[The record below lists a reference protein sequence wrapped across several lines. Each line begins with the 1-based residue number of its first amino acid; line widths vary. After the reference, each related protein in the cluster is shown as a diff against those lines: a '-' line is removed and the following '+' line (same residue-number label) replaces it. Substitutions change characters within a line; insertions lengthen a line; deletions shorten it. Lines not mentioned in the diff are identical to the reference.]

1 MATDMST
8 SRPIAAESTRLL
20 RAAKSAKAR
29 GYSQAVQDSLVMAG
43 YQAKENEPRGIQSQ
57 QDIFAQQDLVASQ
70 GFAKAQAA
78 KQAADENLKGRISFA
93 DELKQRAGGSQPE
106 GFDLRSFAEPRAAQL
121 GISQGALTSFFQKN
135 NLPMTNVAATNQ
147 AADERPKGT
156 TYFAAELDELKKLGS
171 QLGSVGFRPPASF
184 PQKPSSQGDFTNFS
198 QKNNLPMTNVAA
210 TTTPSGGTKS
220 LGNSG
225 VPGSS
230 AVPLKSQA
238 EIESEKKKKATPNY
252 GGTYGSSGYYQ

>member
-1 MATDMST
+1 MALST
-8 SRPIAAESTRLL
+8 LQQSRPIASDSARLL
-20 RAAKSAKAR
+20 RQAKSAKAR
-29 GYSQAVQDSLVMAG
+29 GFSNEVVNSLAMAG
-43 YQAKENEPRGIQSQ
+43 YQAKENEPRGSVEKE
-57 QDIFAQQDLVASQ
+57 DAQAQKDLVASQ
-70 GFAKAQAA
+70 GFAKVQAA

-135 NLPMTNVAATNQ
+135 NLPMTNVAAT
-147 AADERPKGT
+147 
-156 TYFAAELDELKKLGS
+156 
-171 QLGSVGFRPPASF
+171 
-184 PQKPSSQGDFTNFS
+184 
-198 QKNNLPMTNVAA
+198 
-210 TTTPSGGTKS
+210 TTPSGGTNSLGNSGVPGSSAMGSIVKIKDLPNGTGTNS

>member
-1 MATDMST
+1 MALST
-8 SRPIAAESTRLL
+8 LQQSRPIASKATWLL
-20 RAAKSAKAR
+20 RQAKSAKAR
-29 GYSQAVQDSLVMAG
+29 GYSQGVQDSLAMAG
-43 YQAKENEPRGIQSQ
+43 YEAKMNEPRGSVEKEE
-57 QDIFAQQDLVASQ
+57 AQAQKDLEASQ
-70 GFAKAQAA
+70 GFTKAQAA

-93 DELKQRAGGSQPE
+93 DELKQRAGGGQPE

-135 NLPMTNVAATNQ
+135 NLPMTNVAAT
-147 AADERPKGT
+147 
-156 TYFAAELDELKKLGS
+156 
-171 QLGSVGFRPPASF
+171 
-184 PQKPSSQGDFTNFS
+184 
-198 QKNNLPMTNVAA
+198 
-210 TTTPSGGTKS
+210 TTPSGGTNS

>member
-70 GFAKAQAA
+70 GFAKVQAA

-135 NLPMTNVAATNQ
+135 NLPMTNVAAT
-147 AADERPKGT
+147 
-156 TYFAAELDELKKLGS
+156 
-171 QLGSVGFRPPASF
+171 
-184 PQKPSSQGDFTNFS
+184 
-198 QKNNLPMTNVAA
+198 
-210 TTTPSGGTKS
+210 TTPSGGTNS

-238 EIESEKKKKATPNY
+238 VIESEKKKAATPNY

>member
-1 MATDMST
+1 MTDMSKA
-8 SRPIAAESTRLL
+8 RPIASESTRLL

-29 GYSQAVQDSLVMAG
+29 GFSQGVQDSLAMAG
-43 YQAKENEPRGIQSQ
+43 FQAKENEPRGIQNQ
-57 QDIFAQQDLVASQ
+57 QDFFAQQDLVASQ

-135 NLPMTNVAATNQ
+135 NLPMTNVAAT
-147 AADERPKGT
+147 
-156 TYFAAELDELKKLGS
+156 
-171 QLGSVGFRPPASF
+171 
-184 PQKPSSQGDFTNFS
+184 
-198 QKNNLPMTNVAA
+198 
-210 TTTPSGGTKS
+210 TTPSGGTNS

-230 AVPLKSQA
+230 AVPLKPQA